1 MKNLGWNIVLAREP
15 VTDHENVKNHGVWVF
30 RKARNNMQYQNACV
44 MTSLLYFL
52 VMELDW

>member
-15 VTDHENVKNHGVWVF
+15 VIDYENVKKHGVWVF
-30 RKARNNMQYQNACV
+30 RKTRNNMQYQNACV